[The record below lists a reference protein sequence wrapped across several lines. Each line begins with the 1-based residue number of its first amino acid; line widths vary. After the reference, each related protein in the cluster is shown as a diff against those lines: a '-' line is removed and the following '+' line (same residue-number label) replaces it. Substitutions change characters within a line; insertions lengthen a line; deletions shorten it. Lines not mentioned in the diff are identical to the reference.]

1 MIIINGISW
10 RIKFVYPLD
19 PALMYE
25 NGSYSLGMCDSK
37 NKTIYLAESL
47 EGSMLRKVLCH
58 EIVHAAMFSYNVYL
72 SLEQEEIIADIIA
85 TYGKEIIN
93 ITNKVFKKLQQI

>member
-1 MIIINGISW
+1 MFIINGIKW
-10 RIKFVYPLD
+10 KIEFTNPNNPVFQN
-19 PALMYE
+19 E
-25 NGSYSLGMCDSK
+25 NGYALGVCD
-37 NKTIYLAESL
+37 NFTKTIYLASFL

-58 EIVHAAMFSYNVYL
+58 EIVHAAMFSYNIYL